1 MIHRDL
7 AARNVLLSKH
17 NRAKIADFGLSYE
30 VKWNFKMLSC
40 WKNVA
45 GGGRGGRRPVPRAL
59 DRARDCA
66 QVIMMIMMMIMIMML
81 QEEGRKEG
89 EEEVQSQVRCLVFWY
104 NLIIL
109 GIIEIIM
116 ISRNHNERNILIWRK
131 AIQRV
136 QTRQAWRSEE
146 YIEGEEN
153 NAAAKRIFR

>member
-30 VKWNFKMLSC
+30 VKLNFKMNAC

-66 QVIMMIMMMIMIMML
+66 QVIIIIIIIIIIVL
-81 QEEGRKEG
+81 RRRGGRRERKKFSHKSD
-89 EEEVQSQVRCLVFWY
+89 VWSF
-104 NLIIL
+104 
-109 GIIEIIM
+109 GII
-116 ISRNHNERNILIWRK
+116 
-131 AIQRV
+131 
-136 QTRQAWRSEE
+136 
-146 YIEGEEN
+146 
-153 NAAAKRIFR
+153 